1 MTPLERNEIRTLAA
15 DGDVLAAICKWLG
28 YGEAFTKC
36 GGVPPEIAAAVH
48 AIRLELESYDDAA
61 KAAKR
66 GRKSKDAE
74 GSN

>member
-48 AIRLELESYDDAA
+48 AIRLELDAYGDA
-61 KAAKR
+61 ELKKP
-66 GRKSKDAE
+66 GRKKKDAE
-74 GSN
+74 EPH